1 MCSSEEAR
9 GGHGGGWNETLSIDR
24 LSHYREKVNHFYRL
38 SLWTFF
44 MYVIQHCFI
53 CRPSDSAVSEDAG
66 IEARTVATFALTARR
81 SNHSAR
87 SHPQNLPMRKQ
98 GIYLISPSFMPLLH
112 RFHPGNLIL
121 KLRAKDPLVF
131 HCQISPWTLLAAGGG
146 EGGAG
151 LQFALKF
158 LKDYHHLGNFNDSHT
173 AHEMKGREKN

>member
-1 MCSSEEAR
+1 MSFIGRKPRCRDLFLCENAR
-9 GGHGGGWNETLSIDR
+9 KKYQDYIFT
-24 LSHYREKVNHFYRL
+24 KVKNKTNLF
-38 SLWTFF
+38 FIF

-131 HCQISPWTLLAAGGG
+131 HCQISP
-146 EGGAG
+146 
-151 LQFALKF
+151 
-158 LKDYHHLGNFNDSHT
+158 
-173 AHEMKGREKN
+173 